1 MRVLIVDDEPLAR
14 RRLRCL
20 VQELGGH
27 EVVGEATDGNR
38 ALLEAARLM
47 PEVVLIDVRMPAR
60 DGLAVCED
68 LQRIPVPPVVV
79 FVTAFANHAV
89 AAFER
94 EAVDYLLKP
103 VRRERLAEALARAE
117 RRWLARQGPSV
128 AATGELRYLSSTM
141 RGVLRRVPVA
151 EVRYLQADNKYVTAY
166 WPTGELLVEQSLKT
180 LEGEYAELLLRI
192 HRNTLVGVRH
202 ACTVTRDDNG
212 NGWVHLRDMP
222 TPLLVSRRLI
232 ADVKRRLRI
241 I

>member
-14 RRLRCL
+14 RRLCSL

-38 ALLEAARLM
+38 ALIEAARLM
-47 PEVVLIDVRMPAR
+47 SEVVLIDVRMPAR
-60 DGLAVCED
+60 DGLAVCEQ

-79 FVTAFANHAV
+79 FVTAFASHAV
-89 AAFER
+89 AAFDR
-94 EAVDYLLKP
+94 DAVDYLLKP
-103 VRRERLAEALARAE
+103 VRRERLAEAMARAE
-117 RRWLARQGPSV
+117 RRWQSRQGPTV
-128 AATGELRYLSSTM
+128 AATGEMRYLTSTV
-141 RGVLRRVPVA
+141 RGVLRRLPVA

-166 WPTGELLVEQSLKT
+166 WPSGELLLEQSLKT

-202 ACTVTRDDNG
+202 VCTVTRDEEG
-212 NGWVHLRDMP
+212 NSWLKLRDMP
-222 TPLLVSRRLI
+222 AALPVSRRLV